1 MDPGGA
7 FDDTQS
13 PADDDW
19 ENEATDSSPAPW
31 ARLGTISDQDIDS
44 FADNHS
50 SYFAVAVDRS
60 NPDIALWE
68 SNTVIGR
75 THFNGN
81 RKVSK
86 FHCRILKDSSGDVL
100 MNNLSKNGT
109 VINGT
114 SLNNEQRCN
123 LQHGDEISL
132 GPHALGVPHYIFH
145 VLDRTFGYE
154 SKRSNEVMDSQ
165 VQSDSAKR
173 LKSTFDKA
181 KKHKKRA
188 DLPSSSS
195 SSSDSSSKSSEAERR
210 GKKRSKK
217 QRHRRGKKTSRK
229 SKSRRVDDSST
240 DSSTNS
246 SDSEDGHFYA
256 NKKNFYKANQY
267 DFLEDKSKKVR
278 EFKEGGQSIK
288 FETFLGYKDASKAL
302 SFIQQ
307 FDIAFAGG
315 RY

>member
-19 ENEATDSSPAPW
+19 ENEAINNTDSSPAPW
-31 ARLGTISDQDIDS
+31 ARLVLGVSGMTFSAYLHAITWTSITEAAVWLYGTISDQDIDS
-44 FADNHS
+44 FADNRS
-50 SYFAVAVDRS
+50 LYFAVAVDRS

-68 SNTVIGR
+68 SNTVLGR

-86 FHCRILKDSSGDVL
+86 FHCRILKDSSGDIL
-100 MNNLSKNGT
+100 LNNLSKNGT

-145 VLDRTFGYE
+145 VLDRTSGYE

-173 LKSTFDKA
+173 LKV
-181 KKHKKRA
+181 
-188 DLPSSSS
+188 L
-195 SSSDSSSKSSEAERR
+195 
-210 GKKRSKK
+210 
-217 QRHRRGKKTSRK
+217 
-229 SKSRRVDDSST
+229 
-240 DSSTNS
+240 
-246 SDSEDGHFYA
+246 
-256 NKKNFYKANQY
+256 
-267 DFLEDKSKKVR
+267 L
-278 EFKEGGQSIK
+278 
-288 FETFLGYKDASKAL
+288 
-302 SFIQQ
+302 
-307 FDIAFAGG
+307 
-315 RY
+315 